1 MQTFNQY
8 TGLPMTHQVIYR
20 KKSYQIS
27 MITEL
32 AGSYI
37 NKTNDCIMITLQA
50 KKVVL
55 FPEIDRVKNFYHS
68 LARIVEC
75 ASEYQ
80 FLITKNKL
88 ATTKNKNTKKAK
100 ETKGEKRISPKNRL
114 K

>member
-1 MQTFNQY
+1 M
-8 TGLPMTHQVIYR
+8 
-20 KKSYQIS
+20 
-27 MITEL
+27 
-32 AGSYI
+32 
-37 NKTNDCIMITLQA
+37 
-50 KKVVL
+50 
-55 FPEIDRVKNFYHS
+55 KNFYHS